1 MNNNVFKTINHT
13 SDLCIIGG
21 GLAGLCAAVAAARR
35 GARVVLMQDRPML
48 GGNASSEIRMWV
60 CGAQG
65 RGNRETGILEE
76 LMLENLYRN
85 PDCNYSV
92 WDGVLWAAAAYQP
105 GVELLLNCSCLDCG
119 MNGDRIEW
127 VKGWQTTTQT
137 FHTVRAKIFAD
148 CSGDSVLAPLTGAEY
163 RFGREARSEFGEDI
177 APAAA
182 DRKTMGMSCM
192 LQARE
197 DTRESVF
204 IPPEWAHHYTKKD
217 LPYRVPDM
225 RSISENFWY
234 LELGGEDD
242 AIADTEVLRDE
253 LLRIAY
259 GMWDFVK
266 NDPENR
272 EKNRFWRLDWVGI
285 LPGKRESRRYVGDY
299 IMTQNDVRSG
309 GKSDD
314 VIAYGGWP
322 MDDHDPAGF
331 RSKGAP
337 TVFHP
342 APSPYGIPYRCLY
355 SVNIENLMFA
365 GRNIS
370 VTHTAMSS
378 TRVMATCATL
388 GQAVGT
394 AAAIAVNYGE
404 TPRGVYQNRLR
415 ALQDALSEDD
425 CYLPGYRRSLPALTT
440 EATLVCP
447 SPDAENLRNGI
458 DRAVGEQKN
467 RAVLKKGGSAEYIFD
482 KARFVSRVRVVFDSD
497 LDRGTLPEGLRALNR
512 NMLHNRPLNLP
523 DACVPATMTRA
534 FRIEGVRED
543 GGVDVIAD
551 EKNNYRRLRVFPV
564 GKEYRAVR
572 LIPTETWGAE
582 ECSVFAFEVY
592 SDGQE

>member
-1 MNNNVFKTINHT
+1 MNNNVFKTISHT
-13 SDLCIIGG
+13 SDLCVIGG

-177 APAAA
+177 APATA
-182 DRKTMGMSCM
+182 DCKTMGMSCM

-204 IPPEWAHHYTKKD
+204 IPPEWAHHYTKED
-217 LPYRVPDM
+217 LPHRVPDM

-234 LELGGEDD
+234 LELGGDDD
-242 AIADTEVLRDE
+242 AIADTETLRDE

-272 EKNRFWRLDWVGI
+272 EKNKFWRLDWVG
-285 LPGKRESRRYVGDY
+285 
-299 IMTQNDVRSG
+299 
-309 GKSDD
+309 
-314 VIAYGGWP
+314 
-322 MDDHDPAGF
+322 
-331 RSKGAP
+331 
-337 TVFHP
+337 
-342 APSPYGIPYRCLY
+342 
-355 SVNIENLMFA
+355 
-365 GRNIS
+365 
-370 VTHTAMSS
+370 
-378 TRVMATCATL
+378 
-388 GQAVGT
+388 
-394 AAAIAVNYGE
+394 
-404 TPRGVYQNRLR
+404 
-415 ALQDALSEDD
+415 
-425 CYLPGYRRSLPALTT
+425 
-440 EATLVCP
+440 
-447 SPDAENLRNGI
+447 
-458 DRAVGEQKN
+458 
-467 RAVLKKGGSAEYIFD
+467 
-482 KARFVSRVRVVFDSD
+482 
-497 LDRGTLPEGLRALNR
+497 
-512 NMLHNRPLNLP
+512 
-523 DACVPATMTRA
+523 
-534 FRIEGVRED
+534 
-543 GGVDVIAD
+543 
-551 EKNNYRRLRVFPV
+551 
-564 GKEYRAVR
+564 
-572 LIPTETWGAE
+572 
-582 ECSVFAFEVY
+582 
-592 SDGQE
+592 